1 MELKTIIET
10 PFFEWNDIWRLY
22 IYRNS
27 IESNQEEEI
36 ITIKRKKNKE
46 KKKWTSR
53 ASLDF
58 LALSLTPRDQD
69 RSIFIGSNETN
80 RSIVHPPSF
89 ILSTHTHTER
99 RYMSR
104 KRTRSSLLLRA
115 TVSSAF
121 HVFSP
126 LTCRDIMRAFPR
138 FLARL
143 FKILFL
149 FFLANINSIDRFF
162 PFYKSNLFASKRIKC
177 LRKIKLTGDWSFDID
192 HSLLGAEEGG
202 SIGDYA
208 KSRRLVDPTFE
219 DKVLLEDFR
228 PRPVCPRVEH
238 LGHCKFVR
246 RRKEHI
252 CEQSTT
258 TISDNNCSNNECF
271 HWSFMKNLE
280 DLYFYAITYHGKG
293 EDKFCLIIL

>member
-1 MELKTIIET
+1 M
-10 PFFEWNDIWRLY
+10 
-22 IYRNS
+22 
-27 IESNQEEEI
+27 
-36 ITIKRKKNKE
+36 
-46 KKKWTSR
+46 
-53 ASLDF
+53 
-58 LALSLTPRDQD
+58 
-69 RSIFIGSNETN
+69 
-80 RSIVHPPSF
+80 V
-89 ILSTHTHTER
+89 
-99 RYMSR
+99 
-104 KRTRSSLLLRA
+104 
-115 TVSSAF
+115 
-121 HVFSP
+121 
-126 LTCRDIMRAFPR
+126 
-138 FLARL
+138 
-143 FKILFL
+143 
-149 FFLANINSIDRFF
+149 
-162 PFYKSNLFASKRIKC
+162 
-177 LRKIKLTGDWSFDID
+177 KLTGDRSFDID

-271 HWSFMKNLE
+271 HCSVMKNVE

-293 EDKFCLIIL
+293 EDRFCLTIIEILEITYKSIFSSNPRFVRSTCFRIFFFLKKKKKSRNTSVNSVSRDRGTKSRFISSKIAPFQKLCMLYRNAISGKTARKFEIN